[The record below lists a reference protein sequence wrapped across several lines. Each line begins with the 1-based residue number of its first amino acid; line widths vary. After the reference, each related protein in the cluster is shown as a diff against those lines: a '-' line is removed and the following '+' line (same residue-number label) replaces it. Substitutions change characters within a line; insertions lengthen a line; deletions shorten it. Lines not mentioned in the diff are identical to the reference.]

1 MSRFVENK
9 VEALVTLHVV
19 FTPVRYKRMYGALSG
34 IPVEA
39 LDLLLDSKRV
49 IFGRRQFLPLR
60 AVPMLSDF
68 LSELSAPQPNGG
80 GGGIYVV
87 GIS

>member
-1 MSRFVENK
+1 MSHAKNSGKYHTGTVSRFVENK

-49 IFGRRQFLPLR
+49 IFGRRPFLPLR
-60 AVPMLSDF
+60 AVPMLSDSF
-68 LSELSAPQPNGG
+68 K
-80 GGGIYVV
+80 
-87 GIS
+87 